1 MYPAH
6 AVYSCSYCGTVLE
19 EDDLK
24 RVNADGNSVW
34 PFCTWAVNLSII
46 EHQNKS
52 DLWSNN
58 KLCGI

>member
-1 MYPAH
+1 MR
-6 AVYSCSYCGTVLE
+6 E

-24 RVNADGNSVW
+24 GVNADGNCVR
-34 PFCTWAVNLSII
+34 PFCTWAANVSII